1 MTNKN
6 KYVLKISLLLLLIVA
21 IHPSEVYGGVINMD
35 INGSSVDTLEIIIL
49 LTVMSLLPSILIM
62 MTSFTRIIIVLSF
75 LKNALG
81 LQQTPPNQVMVGIAL
96 LLTLFIM
103 SPVID
108 EINVDAYQPYKNEEI
123 TQQEFFTKAS
133 EPIKVFMLKQTG
145 NSELKMFMD
154 MSRDEKLKSTKNL
167 QELPLTII
175 IPSFVTSELK
185 RAFIIGFLLFI
196 PFLIIDMIVSSILMS
211 MGMIMLPPVMI
222 SLPFKLLLF
231 VLVDGWSLLFK
242 TLISTFNFENLNF
255 ILSADIKNFVCEPV
269 NIIVTVITAI
279 ISTPHDPNTA
289 NAMSLNVCETKLSLK
304 TNVVPIIEIYLI
316 NDVFVIMYM

>member
-1 MTNKN
+1 VREARMVNKKSN
-6 KYVLKISLLLLLIVA
+6 ISKILLSILVFIF
-21 IHPSEVYGGVINMD
+21 IHRISAYGGVINMD
-35 INGSSVDTLEIIIL
+35 VNGNSVETLEIIML

-81 LQQTPPNQVMVGIAL
+81 LQQTPPNQVMIGIAL
-96 LLTLFIM
+96 FLTLFIM
-103 SPVID
+103 SPVIE

-123 TQQEFFTKAS
+123 TQQEFFTKAV
-133 EPIKVFMLKQTG
+133 EPLKVFMLKQTG

-154 MSRDEKLKSTKNL
+154 MYGDEEIENTQNL
-167 QELPLTII
+167 QELPLTIVL
-175 IPSFVTSELK
+175 PSFVTSELK

-242 TLISTFNFENLNF
+242 TLIATFNF
-255 ILSADIKNFVCEPV
+255 
-269 NIIVTVITAI
+269 
-279 ISTPHDPNTA
+279 
-289 NAMSLNVCETKLSLK
+289 
-304 TNVVPIIEIYLI
+304 
-316 NDVFVIMYM
+316 